1 MTAAQDSRAQF
12 EAWARSYG
20 TWEVV
25 RDDDPQ
31 LGTTGYTDVALTVA
45 FHAVQASRAAL
56 SAEPV
61 ASVYTMEAL
70 VPGGREV
77 PHVTLHKPLPAG
89 TKLYAAPQAVAVPQG
104 WTLGQPITE
113 EMHVAT
119 VKVLRRASGL
129 DGTPQRILDAMLAAA
144 RQPRAF
150 QTADGAAQER
160 KPTPATRD
168 CTRPE
173 CMSHGCFGHCMRKA
187 PST

>member
-31 LGTTGYTDVALTVA
+31 LSTTGYTDVVLTIA
-45 FHAVQASRAAL
+45 WHAVQASRAAL

-61 ASVYTMEAL
+61 
-70 VPGGREV
+70 P
-77 PHVTLHKPLPAG
+77 
-89 TKLYAAPQAVAVPQG
+89 APQALPVPKG

-113 EMHVAT
+113 EMHVAA
-119 VKVLRRASGL
+119 VRVLRRASGL
-129 DGTPQRILDAMLAAA
+129 DGTPQRMLDAMLAAA
-144 RQPRAF
+144 PQPRAF
-150 QTADGAAQER
+150 QTADGAALKR
-160 KPTPATRD
+160 KPTPASRD

-173 CMSHGCFGHCMRKA
+173 CMSHGCFGHCMQKV
-187 PST
+187 PTP